1 MATTG
6 IKFDLT
12 TFRSGLQAKRKAT
25 KIAEADIL
33 NQAGGSICAN
43 AIRLTPKATAGKIK
57 AELSHNNLAVYATI
71 RRLKKA
77 GISQRGMSR
86 ARFAAEVT
94 KTINKR
100 AASARYIAAGWFK
113 PLAVFRPNSK
123 QKVSDKSLAGKS
135 RATKATASSLAA
147 TFENH
152 SRGASEVGAATLQ
165 QAMDEEG
172 RSMKA
177 YAEKKLAQ
185 AWK

>member
-1 MATTG
+1 MAATG

-12 TFRSGLQAKRKAT
+12 TFRAGLQAKRRVT
-25 KIAEADIL
+25 KKAEAEIL

-57 AELSHNNLAVYATI
+57 AELRQNNLAIYATL

-77 GISQRGMSR
+77 GISTRGMSR
-86 ARFAAEVT
+86 ARFAQEVT
-94 KTINKR
+94 RTINKR

-113 PLAVFRPNSK
+113 PLAIFRPGSAR
-123 QKVSDKSLAGKS
+123 KVSDKSLAARS
-135 RATKATASSLAA
+135 RATKATESSLAA

-152 SRGASEVGAATLQ
+152 SRGASQVGAAALQ